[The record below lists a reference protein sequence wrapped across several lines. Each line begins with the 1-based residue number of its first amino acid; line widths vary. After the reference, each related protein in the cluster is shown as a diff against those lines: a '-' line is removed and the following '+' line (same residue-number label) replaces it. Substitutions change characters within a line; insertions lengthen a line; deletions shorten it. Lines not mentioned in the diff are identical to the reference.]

1 MDWEIRDG
9 HSEAIYEDALTVR
22 KTVFV
27 KEQGV
32 DEEIEVDEHDE
43 TAIHL
48 AAYDDS
54 GEPVGAGR
62 FRTLDDQTGKVERIA
77 VLADYRGRG
86 LGRAI
91 MARIE
96 AIAREESVERL
107 VLHSQTRAAPFYE
120 RVGYER
126 VGEEFEEAGIPHV
139 EMRKEL

>member
-1 MDWEIRDG
+1 MEWELRAG
-9 HSEAIYEDALTVR
+9 RSESLYGDALSVR
-22 KTVFV
+22 KAVFV
-27 KEQGV
+27 DEQGV
-32 DEEIEVDEHDE
+32 DPDIEVDEHDE

-54 GEPVGAGR
+54 GDPVGSGR
-62 FRTLDDQTGKVERIA
+62 FRSLDEVTGKVERIA
-77 VLADYRGRG
+77 VLAEYRGEG

-91 MARIE
+91 MTRLE
-96 AIAREESVERL
+96 AIARERGLERL

-139 EMRKEL
+139 EMRKEI